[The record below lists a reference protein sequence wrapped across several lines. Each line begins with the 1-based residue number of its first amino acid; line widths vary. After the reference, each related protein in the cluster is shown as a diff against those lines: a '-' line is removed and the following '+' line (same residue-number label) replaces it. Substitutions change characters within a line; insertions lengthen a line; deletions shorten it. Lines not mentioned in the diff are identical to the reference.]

1 MPVGITGVQRS
12 ACLLWGSL
20 AVAGGLPASRPPAV
34 HVLENQAVRL
44 EVESADASVRL
55 HDKRSGVMWRLNP
68 PQVVLKD
75 QTTFDATPV
84 SGVRRGGS
92 SLRFSSKPG
101 IEFQLRL
108 LSSPPAVEYSF
119 AHSPKVAIQEVM
131 LLHRSLPIEP
141 GERNYYAIPH
151 RMGVLLPVEGDQPFR
166 RKLRAYE
173 VWYGYHMAMFGAV
186 KDGSALL
193 ATWESPYTDLV
204 VEYAVAPR
212 KELTCGIA
220 LRRDARSLVLQ
231 PLGRGGYVEI
241 AKAYRPIARQRGFLK
256 TLAEK
261 ACANPHLERFFG
273 AADIKPFV
281 LSRSAPNTRW
291 NPGPKERV
299 SAGFTFQEA
308 ADLAE
313 HLKNDLGM
321 DRALMVL
328 AGWNHRGYD
337 NALPDILPAAPE
349 LGGNEALA
357 ATAKRV
363 RALGWLFG
371 LHDNYRDSYRDAPTW
386 NESFVMRNADGSL
399 HKGFVWAGGLSYI
412 VCPRKAL
419 ELAARPQNLPE
430 VRKLFG
436 NDLYL
441 IDCTLAAPPYECF
454 APDHPVT
461 PAEDIH
467 YRTKLLDYVRKIFG
481 AVGSEEGKEWGVSHA
496 DYFEGLMGH
505 RTGYLRYRDVEWGAS
520 TVIPLFELVYGD
532 AIPIYSHQSNR
543 ARPDAPGYILDHIL
557 YAEMPVYS
565 FGRHRYWTDPAQEYK
580 PPPGSE
586 SRLVFARGGRLRMED
601 QFIKNTYEV
610 LSPLNRVT
618 ALLPMTDHRFVTR
631 DRTVEATRFGED
643 VHITVNYGNNDF
655 TSGRAVLPQYG
666 FLVES
671 PSLVAFYARRYGRLD
686 YSDPPLFV
694 LWSQDGRPLS
704 SSERVRIYRAFGDRR
719 VEWNGKI
726 VEVESEMVVSA
737 TEGARR

>member
-1 MPVGITGVQRS
+1 M
-12 ACLLWGSL
+12 ACLVWWPA
-20 AVAGGLPASRPPAV
+20 AVAGWLPDTQPPAV
-34 HVLENQAVRL
+34 AVLEDQALRV
-44 EVESADASVRL
+44 EVGATDAAAHL
-55 HDKRSGVMWRLNP
+55 LDKRTGVRWKLNP

-75 QTTFDATPV
+75 QTTFEAKPV
-84 SGVRRGGS
+84 SGLWRKGN
-92 SLRFSSKPG
+92 SLRFSSQPG
-101 IEFQLRL
+101 IEFELRL
-108 LSSPPAVEYSF
+108 LGSPPAVEYSF
-119 AHSPKVAIQEVM
+119 AAGSGVALQEVM

-212 KELTCGIA
+212 KELTAGIA
-220 LRRDARSLVLQ
+220 LRRGARSLVVQ

-241 AKAYRPIARQRGFLK
+241 AQAYRPIARRRGFLQ
-256 TLAEK
+256 TLAAK
-261 ACANPHLERFFG
+261 ARVNPDVERFFG

-281 LSRSAPNTRW
+281 LSRSAPHTRW
-291 NPGPKERV
+291 NPGAQERV
-299 SAGFTFQEA
+299 SVNFTFQEA

-357 ATAKRV
+357 AAAKRV

-386 NESFVMRNADGSL
+386 SESFVMRNADGSL

-419 ELAARPQNLPE
+419 ELAARPQNLPG

-436 NDLYL
+436 NNLYL

-461 PAEDIH
+461 PAEDIR
-467 YRTKLLDYVRKIFG
+467 YRTQLLDYARKIFG

-505 RTGYLRYRDVEWGAS
+505 RTGYLRYRDVEWGAA

-543 ARPDAPGYILDHIL
+543 ARPDNPSYILDHIL

-565 FGRHRYWTDPAQEYK
+565 FGRHRYWTDPAQAYK

-586 SRLVFARGGRLRMED
+586 ARLVFARGGRFGMAD

-610 LSPLNRVT
+610 LSPLGRVT

-631 DRTVEATRFGED
+631 DRTVEATRFGAD
-643 VHITVNYGNNDF
+643 VDITVNYGNHDF
-655 TSGRAVLPQYG
+655 TSGQTVLPPYG
-666 FLVES
+666 FLIES
-671 PSLVAFYARRYGRLD
+671 PGLVAFYARRYGRLT
-686 YSDPPLFV
+686 YADPPLFV
-694 LWSQDGRPLS
+694 LWSLDGRPLAS
-704 SSERVRIYRAFGDRR
+704 SKRVRIYRGFGDRR
-719 VEWNGKI
+719 VEFKGKI
-726 VEVESEMVVSA
+726 VEVESEMVLSA
-737 TEGARR
+737 AGGR